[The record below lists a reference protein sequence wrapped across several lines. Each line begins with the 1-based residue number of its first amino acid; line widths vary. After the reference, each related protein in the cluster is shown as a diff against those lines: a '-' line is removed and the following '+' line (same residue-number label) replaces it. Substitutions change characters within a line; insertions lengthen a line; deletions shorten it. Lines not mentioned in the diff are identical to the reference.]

1 MLSKS
6 PIKAFAKVGAGQ
18 GAPQKE
24 TDFSNEGYPFIRA
37 GHLEDLLGGKDEM
50 DFPKVNSKIASIYRL
65 RLYQPNTIIFAKSG
79 MSAMKGRIYKLR
91 NPCYVVNHLATLEL
105 SEKAFPDFVVYTL
118 RHFSP
123 VRLINDSSYPS
134 LKQSTIDTYE
144 IPFPKEISDQI
155 RIAEILKKAENLI
168 SQRKKSIHLL
178 DEYLKSTFLEMF
190 GDPVRNEKD
199 WNKLDG
205 GNYCQKLTVGVV
217 IKPAS
222 HYVDKGVIAI
232 RSLNVKPNKFDLTNL
247 VYFSKKTNETELS
260 KSILREGDVVFV
272 RTGVTGTSAI
282 VPKELD
288 GSNCIDLIITRPKI
302 GVINAKYLTYFF
314 NSDIGKRIV
323 ASKEVGGIQKHFNI
337 GAIKALKIPV
347 PPIELQNRFAQ
358 IVEKTEALK
367 TQYQQSLE
375 ELENLYGSLSQK
387 AFRGELSCNE
397 EKLMMAAEPEVDYMA
412 NP

>member
-1 MLSKS
+1 
-6 PIKAFAKVGAGQ
+6 
-18 GAPQKE
+18 
-24 TDFSNEGYPFIRA
+24 
-37 GHLEDLLGGKDEM
+37 
-50 DFPKVNSKIASIYRL
+50 
-65 RLYQPNTIIFAKSG
+65 
-79 MSAMKGRIYKLR
+79 
-91 NPCYVVNHLATLEL
+91 
-105 SEKAFPDFVVYTL
+105 
-118 RHFSP
+118 
-123 VRLINDSSYPS
+123 
-134 LKQSTIDTYE
+134 
-144 IPFPKEISDQI
+144 
-155 RIAEILKKAENLI
+155 
-168 SQRKKSIHLL
+168 
-178 DEYLKSTFLEMF
+178 
-190 GDPVRNEKD
+190 
-199 WNKLDG
+199 
-205 GNYCQKLTVGVV
+205 
-217 IKPAS
+217 
-222 HYVDKGVIAI
+222 
-232 RSLNVKPNKFDLTNL
+232 
-247 VYFSKKTNETELS
+247 LS

>member
-50 DFPKVNSKIASIYRL
+50 DLPKVNFKIATIYRL
-65 RLYQPNTIIFAKSG
+65 KLYQPNTIIFAKSG

-134 LKQSTIDTYE
+134 LKQSSIDAYE

-155 RIAEILKKAENLI
+155 RIAEILNKAENLI
-168 SQRKKSIHLL
+168 SQRKESIRLL

-190 GDPVRNEKD
+190 GDPMRNEKG
-199 WNKLDG
+199 WKSKKLNELTKVGTG
-205 GNYCQKLTVGVV
+205 GTPSRKKEDVYYNGNVFWAKTTEVKGTYIFNTEEKITDIALKESNCKVYPVNTILLAMYGQGKTRGNVGLLM
-217 IKPAS
+217 IESSTNQACAAIPPTDNINHIFLYELLKNS
-222 HYVDKGVIAI
+222 YEFI
-232 RSLNVKPNKFDLTNL
+232 RSLARGGNQENLNLSIVGNIEIIIPSNDLQT
-247 VYFSKKTNETELS
+247 
-260 KSILREGDVVFV
+260 
-272 RTGVTGTSAI
+272 
-282 VPKELD
+282 
-288 GSNCIDLIITRPKI
+288 
-302 GVINAKYLTYFF
+302 
-314 NSDIGKRIV
+314 
-323 ASKEVGGIQKHFNI
+323 
-337 GAIKALKIPV
+337 
-347 PPIELQNRFAQ
+347 RFAK
-358 IVEKTEALK
+358 IVENTESLK
-367 TQYQQSLE
+367 TQYQQSKH
-375 ELENLYGSLSQK
+375 ELENLYGSLSQR
-387 AFRGELSCNE
+387 AFRGELSIKD
-397 EKLMMAAEPEVDYMA
+397 EKLMMAAEPVAGY
-412 NP
+412 NQNNS